1 MKALLFLLAFLSV
14 ANAAL
19 PLDHGNSSNSV
30 WIDTNTVLIS
40 NHQSPEIARRDC
52 DTSMRILNIMSND
65 RIVFNSTCAPTY
77 NPRCNFQFCYQLSV
91 RALIIGRQNVE

>member
-1 MKALLFLLAFLSV
+1 MKALLFSLAFLSV

-19 PLDHGNSSNSV
+19 PLDHGNSSNSI

-40 NHQSPEIARRDC
+40 NQQNPEIARRDC
-52 DTSMRILNIMSND
+52 ETSMQILNIMSND
-65 RIVFNSTCAPTY
+65 KIVFNSTCAPTY

-91 RALIIGRQNVE
+91 RALIIGHHDVE